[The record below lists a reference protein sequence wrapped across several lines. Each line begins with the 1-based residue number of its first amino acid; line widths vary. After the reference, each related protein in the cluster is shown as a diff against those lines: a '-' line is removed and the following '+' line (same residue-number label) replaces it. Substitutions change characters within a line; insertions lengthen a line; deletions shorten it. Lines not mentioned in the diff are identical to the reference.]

1 MIGRLVVL
9 VAALTVTAPARADD
23 SAAPH
28 FIDATAAS
36 GLQASYDGEWQY
48 MVGGGVAAFDCAG
61 DGRPSVL
68 VAGGKSRA
76 KFFRNVSRPG
86 APKFAPETSG
96 LELDAVVGA
105 YPLDIDGDGNV
116 DLVVLRVGE
125 VDLMRGLGGCRFEN
139 ANAAWGFESQDAW
152 WTAFSA
158 TFEKGE
164 KWPTLAFGSYVDRTK
179 DQPWGAC
186 TQNLAYRP
194 ARVDGEPQRRF
205 AAPLKLSPS
214 FCPLSMLF
222 TDWNRSGT
230 PSLRVSNDREYYEG
244 GQEQMWRLA
253 PGEAP
258 KLYTEAEGWKYLRI
272 WGMGIASYDLS
283 GSGYPDYFLTSMA
296 DQKLQRVDRPE
307 GGAPSGPGFTD
318 VAFPKHVTAHRP
330 YAGGDLRPSTGWHA
344 QFEDVT
350 NSGLV
355 DLFIAKGNVS
365 EMKDFAAKDPS
376 NLLMQRADGTFV
388 ESGEAAGI
396 VSFAPARGAALADF
410 TLDGAVDILVVHRNA
425 PALFWRNE
433 TPALGHW
440 IEMRAVQ
447 TGANRDAI
455 GGWME
460 VKAGGRVQR
469 RELTVGGGH
478 AGGQLTWVHFGLG
491 EAREAE
497 ARMIWPDGT
506 ADAWSSV
513 EADGHYL
520 LRRDETPARWS
531 PPPN

>member
-1 MIGRLVVL
+1 MRRRLAVVALASAL
-9 VAALTVTAPARADD
+9 VASARADD
-23 SAAPH
+23 PAPPH
-28 FIDATAAS
+28 FVDATAAAA
-36 GLQASYDGEWQY
+36 LKASYDGEWQY

-68 VAGGKSRA
+68 IAGGQSKA
-76 KFFRNVSRPG
+76 KFFRNRSKPG
-86 APKFAPETSG
+86 DPKFVEASSG
-96 LELDAVVGA
+96 LELDHVVGA
-105 YPLDIDGDGNV
+105 YPLDIDGDGQV

-125 VDLMRGLGGCRFEN
+125 VDLMRGLGDCRFEN
-139 ANAAWGFESQDAW
+139 ANADWGFHSQDAW

-164 KWPTLAFGSYVDRTK
+164 AWPTLAFGSYVDRTN
-179 DQPWGAC
+179 DQPWGTC
-186 TQNLAYRP
+186 TQNLLYRP

-205 AAPLKLSPS
+205 AAPTKLSPS
-214 FCPLSMLF
+214 YCPLSMLF

-244 GQEQMWRLA
+244 GQEQMWRVP

-258 KLYTEAEGWKYLRI
+258 RLYTEAEGWKYLRI

-307 GGAPSGPGFTD
+307 GARPSGPSFTD

-388 ESGEAAGI
+388 EMGETAG
-396 VSFAPARGAALADF
+396 VLSFHQARGAALADF
-410 TLDGAVDILVVHRNA
+410 TLDGAVDILVVNRNS
-425 PALFWRNE
+425 PSLFWRND

-440 IEMRAVQ
+440 IEMRAEQ
-447 TGANRDAI
+447 KGANRDAV

-460 VKAGGRVQR
+460 VRSGGRVQR

-491 EAREAE
+491 SSSDAE
-497 ARMIWPDGT
+497 ARMIWPDGSADDWRPVA
-506 ADAWSSV
+506 ADAR
-513 EADGHYL
+513 YL
-520 LRRDETPARWS
+520 LRRDEKPARWTPS
-531 PPPN
+531 GL